1 MPAPTIK
8 IIELSRSRE
17 SRVTDDGK
25 GDSLE
30 LAYAVTGT
38 YDDAVVRGLVESTS
52 PPTYLGLVRKEIDCR
67 PTGAGNWEA
76 TVRYQADI
84 RDSQYTF
91 DTTGGTQHITQSRET
106 LGKYAPAGKTAPD
119 CKGAIGVT
127 PDSVDGV
134 DIVVPTY
141 SFSETHYL
149 AEALVTPAYK
159 AILFLLTG
167 KVNNAP
173 WLGFQRGEV
182 LFLGASGS
190 NRGDGFWEI
199 TFRFAASPNMQN
211 LQVGGI
217 TIANKPGWA
226 YVWFR
231 YQDTADVN
239 QLIKR
244 PVAAYVE
251 RLYDEG
257 DFTKIGIGP

>member
-1 MPAPTIK
+1 MINV
-8 IIELSRSRE
+8 IELYKSRE
-17 SRVTDDGK
+17 SRITDDGK

-30 LAYAVTGT
+30 LAFAVTGT
-38 YDDAVVRGLVESTS
+38 TDDAVVRAAVEAKS
-52 PPTYLGLVRKEIDCR
+52 PATYLGLVRKEITCR
-67 PTGAGNWEA
+67 PSGAGNWEA
-76 TVRYQADI
+76 SARYQAEI

-119 CKGAIGVT
+119 CKGAIGVS
-127 PDSVDGV
+127 PDSVDGA

-141 SFSETHYL
+141 SFSETHFIP
-149 AEALVTPAYK
+149 EALVTPAYK
-159 AILFLLTG
+159 AILFYLTG

-173 WLGFQRGEV
+173 WHGFARGEV

-190 NRGDGFWEI
+190 NRGDGYWEI
-199 TFRFAASPNMQN
+199 SFRFSASPNMTN
-211 LQVGGI
+211 LQVGSI
-217 TIANKPGWA
+217 TIPAKPGWA

-231 YQDTADVN
+231 YQDTSDAH

-251 RLYDEG
+251 RVYDEG
-257 DFTKIGIGP
+257 DFTQIGIGA

>member
-1 MPAPTIK
+1 MTTV
-8 IIELSRSRE
+8 IEIYKSRE
-17 SRVTDDGK
+17 SRITDDGK

-30 LAYAVTGT
+30 LAFTVTGS
-38 YDDAVVRGLVESTS
+38 YDDATARAAVEAKS
-52 PPTYLGLVRKEIDCR
+52 PATYMGLVRKEINCR

-76 TVRYQADI
+76 TARYQAEI

-91 DTTGGTQHITQSRET
+91 DTSGGTQHITQSRQT
-106 LGKYAPAGKTAPD
+106 LGKYAPPGKTAPD

-127 PDSVDGV
+127 PDSVDGA

-141 SFSETHYL
+141 SFSETHFL
-149 AEALVTPAYK
+149 PDAAVTPAYK
-159 AILFLLTG
+159 AILFALTG
-167 KVNNAP
+167 KVNNAA
-173 WLGFQRGEV
+173 WHGFQRGEV

-190 NRGDGFWEI
+190 NRGDGYWEV
-199 TFRFAASPNMQN
+199 TFRFSASPNMTS

-217 TIANKPGWA
+217 TIPDKPGWA

-231 YQDTADVN
+231 YQDTADAN

-251 RLYDEG
+251 RVYDEG
-257 DFTKIGIGP
+257 DFSQIGIGA

>member
-1 MPAPTIK
+1 MITV
-8 IIELSRSRE
+8 IELYKSRE
-17 SRVTDDGK
+17 SHITDDGK

-30 LAYAVTGT
+30 LAFAVTGS
-38 YDDAVVRGLVESTS
+38 YDEVAVRAAVAAKAPT
-52 PPTYLGLVRKEIDCR
+52 TYLGLIRKEITCR

-76 TVRYQADI
+76 SVRYQSDI

-91 DTTGGTQHITQSRET
+91 DTTGGTQHVTQSRAT

-127 PDSVDGV
+127 PDSVDGA

-141 SFSETHYL
+141 SFSETHFV
-149 AEALVTPAYK
+149 ATAAVTPAYK
-159 AILFLLTG
+159 AILFYLTG
-167 KVNNAP
+167 KVNNAA
-173 WLGFQRGEV
+173 WKGFQPGEV

-190 NRGDGFWEI
+190 NRGDGYWEI
-199 TFRFAASPNMQN
+199 TFRFSASPNMTN
-211 LQVGGI
+211 LQVGNI
-217 TIANKPGWA
+217 TIADKPGWA

-231 YQDTADVN
+231 YQDTADAN

-251 RLYDEG
+251 RVYDEG
-257 DFTKIGIGP
+257 DFTQIGIGV